1 MGVTFKLIAVS
12 ENGSESQSTT
22 LPTIS
27 PNTVSRSTRAK
38 KYATARPNNKP
49 IWIPLGSEGPTVK
62 SKSKLHSSADYT
74 SWDSIQSCD
83 LLYVSVTT
91 LSEFPS
97 GSYWWVDQLDISR
110 EGGWISLWI
119 LDLTLERSWLLQNGD
134 LRT

>member
-1 MGVTFKLIAVS
+1 MSVTFRLVTVA
-12 ENGSESQSTT
+12 ENGSETLSTT
-22 LPTIS
+22 LPAIS

-38 KYATARPNNKP
+38 KYATAIPNQRP

-83 LLYVSVTT
+83 LLYVSSST

-110 EGGWISLWI
+110 EAGWVNLWI
-119 LDLTLERSWLLQNGD
+119 LDMTLERSWYNSQGD
-134 LRT
+134 LR

>member
-1 MGVTFKLIAVS
+1 MGVTFRKVTIA
-12 ENGSESQSTT
+12 ENGSETLSTT

-38 KYATARPNNKP
+38 KYATAIPDKRP

-83 LLYVSVTT
+83 LLYVSTST

-110 EGGWISLWI
+110 EGGWVSLWI
-119 LDLTLERSWLLQNGD
+119 LDMTLERSWYNSQGY
-134 LRT
+134 LR

>member
-1 MGVTFKLIAVS
+1 MGVTFRLVKVA
-12 ENGSESQSTT
+12 ENGSETLSTT

-27 PNTVSRSTRAK
+27 PNTISRSTRAK
-38 KYATARPNNKP
+38 KYATAIPDDRP

-83 LLYVSVTT
+83 LLYVSSST

-110 EGGWISLWI
+110 EGGWVSLWI
-119 LDLTLERSWLLQNGD
+119 LDMTLERSWYNSQGD
-134 LRT
+134 LR

>member
-1 MGVTFKLIAVS
+1 MGVTFKLMAVS
-12 ENGSESQSTT
+12 ENGSETQSTT

-38 KYATARPNNKP
+38 KYATAIPDKRP

-83 LLYVSVTT
+83 ILYVSTTT

-97 GSYWWVDQLDISR
+97 GSYWWVDQLDINR
-110 EGGWISLWI
+110 EGGWVSLWI
-119 LDLTLERSWLLQNGD
+119 LDMTLERSWYNSQGD
-134 LRT
+134 LR

>member
-1 MGVTFKLIAVS
+1 MGVTFRKVTVA
-12 ENGSESQSTT
+12 ENGSETLSTT

-38 KYATARPNNKP
+38 KYATAIPDKRP

-83 LLYVSVTT
+83 LLYVSATT
-91 LSEFPS
+91 LNEFPS

-110 EGGWISLWI
+110 EGGWVNLWI
-119 LDLTLERSWLLQNGD
+119 LDMTLERSWYNSQGD
-134 LRT
+134 QR

>member
-1 MGVTFKLIAVS
+1 MGVTFRLVKVA
-12 ENGSESQSTT
+12 ENGSETLSTT

-38 KYATARPNNKP
+38 KYATAIPNKRP

-74 SWDSIQSCD
+74 SWDAVQSND
-83 LLYVSVTT
+83 LLYVSTST

-110 EGGWISLWI
+110 EGGWVSLWI
-119 LDLTLERSWLLQNGD
+119 LDMTLERSWYNSQGD
-134 LRT
+134 LR

>member
-1 MGVTFKLIAVS
+1 MGVTFRLVKVA
-12 ENGSESQSTT
+12 ENGSETLSTT

-27 PNTVSRSTRAK
+27 PNTISRSTRAK
-38 KYATARPNNKP
+38 KYATAIPDDRP

-83 LLYVSVTT
+83 LLYVSSST

-110 EGGWISLWI
+110 EGGWVNLWI
-119 LDLTLERSWLLQNGD
+119 LDMTLERSWYNSQGD
-134 LRT
+134 LR

>member
-1 MGVTFKLIAVS
+1 MGVTFRLVKIA
-12 ENGSESQSTT
+12 ENGSETLSTT

-27 PNTVSRSTRAK
+27 PNTISRSTRAK
-38 KYATARPNNKP
+38 KYATAIPDDRP

-62 SKSKLHSSADYT
+62 SKSKLHSSADYA

-83 LLYVSVTT
+83 LLYVSTST

-110 EGGWISLWI
+110 EGGWVSLWI
-119 LDLTLERSWLLQNGD
+119 LDMTLERSWYNSQGD
-134 LRT
+134 LR

>member
-1 MGVTFKLIAVS
+1 MGVTFRKVTVA
-12 ENGSESQSTT
+12 ENGSETLSTT

-38 KYATARPNNKP
+38 KYATAIPDKRP

-83 LLYVSVTT
+83 LLYVSTST

-110 EGGWISLWI
+110 EGGWVSLWI
-119 LDLTLERSWLLQNGD
+119 LDMTLERSWYNSQGD
-134 LRT
+134 QR

>member
-1 MGVTFKLIAVS
+1 MGVTFRLVKVA
-12 ENGSESQSTT
+12 ENGSETLSTT

-27 PNTVSRSTRAK
+27 PNTISRSTRAK
-38 KYATARPNNKP
+38 KYATAIPDKRP

-62 SKSKLHSSADYT
+62 SKSKLHSSADYA

-83 LLYVSVTT
+83 LLYVSSST

-110 EGGWISLWI
+110 EAGWVNLWI
-119 LDLTLERSWLLQNGD
+119 LDMTLERSWYNSQGD
-134 LRT
+134 LR

>member
-1 MGVTFKLIAVS
+1 MGVTFRLVKVA
-12 ENGSESQSTT
+12 ENGSETLSTT

-27 PNTVSRSTRAK
+27 PNTISRSTRAK
-38 KYATARPNNKP
+38 KYATAIRDKRP

-74 SWDSIQSCD
+74 SWDAVQSND
-83 LLYVSVTT
+83 LLYVSATT

-110 EGGWISLWI
+110 EGGWVNLWI
-119 LDLTLERSWLLQNGD
+119 LDMTLERSWYNSQGD
-134 LRT
+134 LR

>member
-1 MGVTFKLIAVS
+1 MGVTFRLVAVA
-12 ENGSESQSTT
+12 ENGSETLSTT

-27 PNTVSRSTRAK
+27 PNTISRSTRAK
-38 KYATARPNNKP
+38 KYATAIRDQRP

-74 SWDSIQSCD
+74 SWDAVQSND
-83 LLYVSVTT
+83 LLYVSSST

-110 EGGWISLWI
+110 EGGWVNLWI
-119 LDLTLERSWLLQNGD
+119 LDMTLERSWYNSQGD
-134 LRT
+134 LR

>member
-1 MGVTFKLIAVS
+1 MGVTFRLVKVA
-12 ENGSESQSTT
+12 ENGSETLSTT

-27 PNTVSRSTRAK
+27 PNTISRSTRAK
-38 KYATARPNNKP
+38 KYATAIPNKRP

-62 SKSKLHSSADYT
+62 SKSKLHSSADYA

-83 LLYVSVTT
+83 LLYVSTST

-110 EGGWISLWI
+110 EGGWVNLWI
-119 LDLTLERSWLLQNGD
+119 LDMTLERSWYNSQGN
-134 LRT
+134 LR

>member
-1 MGVTFKLIAVS
+1 MGVTFRLVKVA
-12 ENGSESQSTT
+12 ENGSETLSTT

-27 PNTVSRSTRAK
+27 PNTISRSTRAK
-38 KYATARPNNKP
+38 KYATAIPDKRP

-74 SWDSIQSCD
+74 SWDAVQSND
-83 LLYVSVTT
+83 LLYVSTST

-110 EGGWISLWI
+110 EGGWVSLWI
-119 LDLTLERSWLLQNGD
+119 LDMTLERSWYNSQGD
-134 LRT
+134 LR

>member
-1 MGVTFKLIAVS
+1 MGVTFRKVTVA
-12 ENGSESQSTT
+12 ENGSETLSTT

-38 KYATARPNNKP
+38 KYATATPDKPP

-74 SWDSIQSCD
+74 SWDSIKSCD
-83 LLYVSVTT
+83 LLYVSATT
-91 LSEFPS
+91 LNEFPS

-110 EGGWISLWI
+110 EGGWVNLWI
-119 LDLTLERSWLLQNGD
+119 LDMTLERSWYNSQGD
-134 LRT
+134 QR